1 MIAYKGFN
9 KNLTCT
15 MGKGIFQYKPGIWYT
30 EENARCARTGF
41 HATDNPL
48 DVLSY
53 YGKKDDRYFIVEL
66 GGNIDEDG
74 VNSRISAP
82 RIKLVRELTKAELY
96 QEGVVW
102 MSEHPKAPLA
112 GVVKKD
118 RGDAEGDG
126 AVIVRGKNPKAKGMI
141 GDRLYMVKE
150 DKEGMILEIG
160 MYQVDGKSILPG
172 IYYSERGE
180 AVVQKRSRKA

>member
-1 MIAYKGFN
+1 MLAYKGFN

-15 MGKGIFQYKPGIWYT
+15 MGKGTFQYEPGIWYS
-30 EENARCARTGF
+30 EENARCASTGF

-53 YGKKDDRYFIVEL
+53 YNKDDDRYFIVAL

-96 QEGVVW
+96 HEGVIW

-112 GVVKKD
+112 SAVKMD
-118 RGDAEGDG
+118 RGDAEGAG
-126 AVIVRGKNPKAKGMI
+126 VVIVRGKKPKAKGKI

-150 DKEGMILEIG
+150 DKEGMIVEIG

-180 AVVQKRSRKA
+180 TVVQKRSRKD